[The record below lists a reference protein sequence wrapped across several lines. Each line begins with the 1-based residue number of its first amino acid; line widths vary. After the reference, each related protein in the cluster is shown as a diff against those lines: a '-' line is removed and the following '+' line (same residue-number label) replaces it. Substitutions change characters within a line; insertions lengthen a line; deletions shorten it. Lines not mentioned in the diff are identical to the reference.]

1 MSGLNSARSAWQ
13 IQRALAAVTGLVIMG
28 STPPADG
35 DWMLPL
41 LDSGSFYVS
50 SYSNDRVCLY
60 ASDGSF
66 IRDFASPDLDGPRGI
81 VVRSDRQELYVAGQ
95 NSDAIHVFDTS
106 GNTLRTFSG
115 GGLDGPTGMAIG
127 PGGELYVASFN
138 TDEILVFSEDD
149 GFLRSFTG
157 GGLYQLVIDAYP
169 ARVGR
174 LSGRPTTAESIRR
187 HRSKTSTSR
196 DFRPTRA
203 RPWERRDSR

>member
-13 IQRALAAVTGLVIMG
+13 SQRALAAVTGLVIMG

-35 DWMLPL
+35 DWPLPA

-66 IRDFASPDLDGPRGI
+66 VRDFASPDLDGPRGI

-115 GGLDGPTGMAIG
+115 SGLDGPVAAEHPPPTG
-127 PGGELYVASFN
+127 PS
-138 TDEILVFSEDD
+138 
-149 GFLRSFTG
+149 
-157 GGLYQLVIDAYP
+157 
-169 ARVGR
+169 
-174 LSGRPTTAESIRR
+174 SI
-187 HRSKTSTSR
+187 SMPTSTWITPTLLGSSAWSSGPDKSR
-196 DFRPTRA
+196 R
-203 RPWERRDSR
+203 